1 MKKTITF
8 FVCVMVFSVYE
19 LNTTPTTH
27 IWAPSCDVQPYK
39 VFHITADYYV
49 PVSKSDSGIF
59 PSPVINTGLTVGI
72 LPFEKFQAE
81 VGFDHIAGY
90 GIYDEYP
97 FYFNFKFGIPE
108 GVFSEIFPQF
118 AFGMYSIGT
127 KSDVTNYNIFY
138 AKIAKSIKF
147 LGKISLGVYVG
158 NEKLLLDENGNIDNK
173 GVLFA
178 VERTLN
184 EITDKLWICFEY
196 QSGKNSY
203 GTTNFGFSYKFSN
216 NTSMLFGIN
225 FYNNP
230 MIQPTYTVQTDI
242 DF

>member
-1 MKKTITF
+1 MKRIIIYLLCFITTIY
-8 FVCVMVFSVYE
+8 V
-19 LNTTPTTH
+19 LNSTPTTH
-27 IWAPSCDVQPYK
+27 VWAPSCDVQPYK

-49 PVSKSDSGIF
+49 PISKNNNGSFSA
-59 PSPVINTGLTVGI
+59 PVINSGLTVGV

-90 GIYDEYP
+90 GSSDEYP

-108 GVFSEIFPQF
+108 DGFGKLFPQL
-118 AFGMYSIGT
+118 AIGMYSIGT
-127 KSDVTNYNIFY
+127 KPDLTDYNISY
-138 AKIAKSIKF
+138 AKVAKTISP

-158 NEKLLLDENGNIDNK
+158 NEKLLLDENGNVDNK
-173 GVLFA
+173 GILFA
-178 VERTLN
+178 VERTIT
-184 EITDKLWICFEY
+184 EITDKLWVCFEY

-216 NTSMLFGIN
+216 NTSMLFGLN
-225 FYNNP
+225 FYNNS